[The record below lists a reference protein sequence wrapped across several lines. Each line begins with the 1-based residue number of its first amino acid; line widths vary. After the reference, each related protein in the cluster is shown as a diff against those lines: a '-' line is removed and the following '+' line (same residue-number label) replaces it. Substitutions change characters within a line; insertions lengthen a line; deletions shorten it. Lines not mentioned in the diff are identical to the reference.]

1 MIPKHSTFMEK
12 FLLPLTLCALLV
24 PSTNS
29 SSLPVREAELT
40 QLRTYF
46 QYQPVIS
53 ESSKHS
59 DCKSVNDLER
69 LNHEYDNNVPDLDT
83 LSRLRLCDECKH
95 KQKTCESCN
104 IHNSP
109 ITKENLRQFEI
120 MRKLIWVEK
129 SKRINQKLYFSFS
142 V

>member
-29 SSLPVREAELT
+29 SFLPVCEAELT
-40 QLRTYF
+40 QLRTYI

-53 ESSKHS
+53 ESESR
-59 DCKSVNDLER
+59 SVNDLER
-69 LNHEYDNNVPDLDT
+69 LNHDYDKNLPDLDT

-104 IHNSP
+104 IQTALSP
-109 ITKENLRQFEI
+109 
-120 MRKLIWVEK
+120 EK
-129 SKRINQKLYFSFS
+129 TLDS
-142 V
+142 